1 MGSAGFYRTVW
12 LLVLCLTSVFMAAPV
27 LASDAHCGPRC
38 VQQVLADYGQDV
50 ELIDLVRE
58 IQYPEIGRPAGM
70 DRLQASLESR
80 GIHAVAIRTGR
91 FASVR
96 WQHPMIVHVLTPT
109 GDGHFVTR
117 NTTENP
123 AGDESQ
129 FGPTGVYLLTS
140 PDAIDQAAVREATSG
155 SKVFLGLGVLCLAAV
170 SVGGIV
176 RWRSRKRV
184 HPASA
189 VVFVLAVCGGHVD
202 EAYAQPAE
210 SDETAELYQFVM
222 AGIQAERESLVT
234 GVFEAEEKFRPVEGP
249 AYDSKLFCAFDYAA
263 KKFRFDRIKTNPDD
277 PTAAP
282 QGGYYVATPESVVY
296 RQARNDV
303 VAIRP
308 ADFQTAISDPFDF
321 RVLGLAL
328 WPDMVRNT
336 GFQEIYD
343 IYTSPRLKPT
353 QVIGEGETFRI
364 IRIYQSACRKREII
378 VDGSKGFWPV
388 RFSLSGRDSME
399 SEEWHAPEMD
409 NDLSVEQIGEAW
421 VPSKFHMQH
430 RGDTLDIMFHWKS
443 LNEPIPAETFTYESF
458 NLQGTRAVVDGRL
471 GQPVVVKELGNAA
484 AKARVAPAQAI
495 HTRSRTWVLMILG
508 FGALVLTGI
517 LIVVLR
523 SNKLG
528 SD

>member
-1 MGSAGFYRTVW
+1 MGSAAFYRTVW

-38 VQQVLADYGQDV
+38 VQRVLADYGQDV

-58 IQYPEIGRPAGM
+58 IQYPETGSPATL
-70 DRLQASLESR
+70 DKLQKSLESR
-80 GIHAVAIRTGR
+80 GIYAVAIETGR
-91 FASVR
+91 FATVH

-109 GDGHFVTR
+109 GEGHYVTR
-117 NTTENP
+117 NTTDNP

-129 FGPTGVYLLTS
+129 FGRTGVFLLTS
-140 PDAIDQAAVREATSG
+140 PDPIDQSTVRAATSG
-155 SKVFLGLGVLCLAAV
+155 SKAFLAFGVLCLAIASAV
-170 SVGGIV
+170 GFV
-176 RWRSRKRV
+176 RWRSRQHV
-184 HPASA
+184 HSTIAL
-189 VVFVLAVCGGHVD
+189 VFVVCCALADNVS
-202 EAYAQPAE
+202 AQSAD
-210 SDETAELYQFVM
+210 SDETAKLYEFVM
-222 AGIQAERESLVT
+222 AGIQSERESLVT
-234 GVFEAEEKFRPVEGP
+234 GMFEAEEEFTPVEGP
-249 AYDSKLFCAFDYAA
+249 ASHSQIFCAFDYAS
-263 KKFRFDRIKTNPDD
+263 KKFRFDRIKTNPGD

-282 QGGYYVATPESVVY
+282 QGGYYVTTPESVVY

-353 QVIGEGETFRI
+353 QVIGEGETYRI

-378 VDGSKGFWPV
+378 IDGSKGFWPV

-409 NDLSVEQIGEAW
+409 NDLSVEQIGAAW
-421 VPSKFHMQH
+421 VPSKFHMQD
-430 RGDTLDIMFHWKS
+430 RGDMLDIVFHWKS
-443 LNEPIPAETFTYESF
+443 VNEPIPAETFTYESF
-458 NLQGTRAVVDGRL
+458 NLEGTRAVVDGRL

-484 AKARVAPAQAI
+484 AKTRVAPAQAI
-495 HTRSRTWVLMILG
+495 QTRSRTWVLMVLG